1 MYHDLAKYF
10 PVIFHHILSAIPGA
24 TIHTSFPSSWGSS
37 AGSCKQ
43 NGFGSGQ
50 GDDGEGGDLDCDDCG
65 QGDDDDGGGG
75 EGGDLDHDGGMVI
88 NMMIVSKVMMVRVM
102 IKMMTK
108 VKKVRGVFVDR
119 RKAAVYLCE
128 MRKH

>member
-24 TIHTSFPSSWGSS
+24 TIHASFPSSWGSS

-50 GDDGEGGDLDCDDCG
+50 GDDGEGGDLDRDDCG
-65 QGDDDDGGGG
+65 QGDDGQGDDQDDDEG
-75 EGGDLDHDGGMVI
+75 EKSARCI
-88 NMMIVSKVMMVRVM
+88 CRP
-102 IKMMTK
+102 
-108 VKKVRGVFVDR
+108 KKSCSLFV
-119 RKAAVYLCE
+119 
-128 MRKH
+128 